1 MYHLS
6 CTIMSLNLLVRYF
19 VTIIQQDRA
28 RFGGTQAEMNLFIQD
43 LIQNGSGEN
52 GNEAD
57 NSSEE
62 GENEG
67 DITLV

>member
-6 CTIMSLNLLVRYF
+6 CTITSLNLLVRYF
-19 VTIIQQDRA
+19 VTIIQQDHA
-28 RFGGTQAEMNLFIQD
+28 HFGGTQAEMNLFIQD

-52 GNEAD
+52 GDEAD